1 MSQLTYSSLASY
13 RGNKGTL
20 KVERGNL
27 VFTTQAGFMNRREYV
42 LQTIPIRAVRSVQVQ
57 GRARPALVVLVDAS
71 LVCGIPRHEFL
82 VDVPSGWVDVIESE
96 MQKVS
101 AQSTQSQQP
110 AFVKEIV
117 REVVKYPCPY
127 CSVLIEVTCSRCP
140 SCGAPQK
147 K

>member
-1 MSQLTYSSLASY
+1 MTYSSLASY

-27 VFTTQAGFMNRREYV
+27 VFASQAGLVNRREYV
-42 LQTIPIRAVRSVQVQ
+42 LQTIPISAVRSAQVQ
-57 GRARPALVVLVDAS
+57 GRVRSALVVLVDAS
-71 LVCGIPRHEFL
+71 VVSGIPRHEFL
-82 VDVPSGWVDVIESE
+82 VDAPAAWVDVIESE
-96 MQKVS
+96 MQTIS
-101 AQSTQSQQP
+101 AQSTQRQQP

-127 CSVLIEVTCSRCP
+127 CSVLIEVTSNRCP

-147 K
+147 R